1 MIERK
6 IFLLVIL
13 LVLLYS
19 IRTKKNTSIIFS
31 TLLFLGVLSTFF
43 GNTIT
48 TIGLITFILTAFFIG
63 IRGVFLKLN
72 NLEKI
77 SYSTL
82 GLFSFIGLLFAIM
95 NWPGTNRL
103 KLLMFF
109 PIIIFIL
116 INFKTKFNFVK
127 TYPFLLIL
135 FFECLFRFLR
145 LLY

>member
-19 IRTKKNTSIIFS
+19 IKTKKNTSIIFS

-43 GNTIT
+43 GNYFI
-48 TIGLITFILTAFFIG
+48 TIGLIIFILTAFIIG
-63 IRGVFLKLN
+63 IKGVFSKIN
-72 NLEKI
+72 ILEKI
-77 SYSTL
+77 SYSSL
-82 GLFSFIGLLFAIM
+82 GLFSFAALLFGIM
-95 NWPGTNRL
+95 NWPGSNEV
-103 KLLMFF
+103 KLIMTF
-109 PIIIFIL
+109 PIIIFI
-116 INFKTKFNFVK
+116 ITNFKTKFNLVK